1 MARVQ
6 MYSMEW
12 CPYCAKAKALLGAK
26 NIEYDE
32 VDVTDDEPAALE
44 MWSSARASAACR
56 SSSSMTSGSA
66 ATTASPT

>member
-26 NIEYDE
+26 GIEYDE
-32 VDVTDDEPAALE
+32 VDVTDDEARPSR
-44 MWSSARASAACR
+44 WSSAPASAACR
-56 SSSSMTSGSA
+56 SSSSTTSGSA
-66 ATTASPT
+66 ATTASRT